1 VRQQPTASR
10 DALGRSINQPAAK
23 LQNARLAVKA
33 FASRSPEKIRFHLGG
48 HRRVR
53 HSEFRLN
60 RKPLRNV
67 GGSHKYVAAHKPSRT
82 FESFLK
88 GYFNTARAVCNT
100 IEPQTKIPR
109 EGYFL

>member
-1 VRQQPTASR
+1 VRQQPAASR

-23 LQNARLAVKA
+23 LQNARLAMKA
-33 FASRSPEKIRFHLGG
+33 FASRSPEKIRFHL
-48 HRRVR
+48 
-53 HSEFRLN
+53 
-60 RKPLRNV
+60 